1 MILLIKIK
9 LIKSTNKYNSD
20 MILIT
25 PSRSVYLSEQ
35 NNISNYFGLVEYLV
49 IPNKISIGLN

>member
-1 MILLIKIK
+1 
-9 LIKSTNKYNSD
+9 

-49 IPNKISIGLN
+49 IPNKIIIGLN